1 MPELYPPMNA
11 RELRNAALARRAAT
25 QGMVLLKN
33 ENRALP
39 LQKGV
44 LALFGSGAVRTVRGG
59 TGSGDPFNGGLS
71 GGGKANVDESPRYH
85 IYVLDAFLADGWDIP
100 TEADLRQY
108 AKAYDAARTGAA
120 VNPMATFAFP
130 DQRVSAEDA
139 AKYAAL
145 TDTAVYVISRNAGEG
160 ADRKMMVDPA
170 RDIGDYELSGI
181 EKENLTHLRAAFR
194 RLVLVVNAGG
204 VIDLSIPLAVGVDAI
219 LLMGQAGQEGGAALV
234 DVLSGRVNPSGKLTD
249 SWAANYSD
257 YPASATFALNDGDSL
272 VERYTEGIYVGY
284 RYFDAFGIEPLFP
297 FGFGLSYTTFSIASA
312 GAELAGETLT
322 VKATVRNTGSVA
334 GREVVQVYRSAPDGQ
349 RAVALEMPV
358 QELSGFA
365 KTKLLAPGESETLSI
380 SMNVRD
386 FASYDV
392 DREGYVLQAGD
403 YRFLVGSSSR
413 CTAPAC
419 VLRVPAD
426 TMTKYVATVLLLKDP
441 LDEISRRGS
450 GSYQLPGGWENVP
463 VFPLGALAAE
473 PKPRYT
479 ERITT
484 YTTDPD
490 YKPVL
495 PYEDVQLVTKTGV
508 TWDDVIAGRATWEEL
523 AAQIDDADLAT
534 LNCGTGWGVADE
546 SNPIVGANSKTVRG
560 AAGET
565 SPALRERF
573 GIPTLIVADGPGGV
587 RVTQEYEARNIDT
600 GEMVPIYQYCT
611 AWPVGTPLA
620 QSFDL
625 ALLEEIGVGFAEE
638 LAEIGV
644 HILLGPG
651 MNIHRDPLCGR
662 NFEYFSE
669 DPLVTGKCAA
679 AIVKGVQSR
688 PGAGAC
694 IKHFATNNQE
704 TDRNSTD
711 SQVGPRALREIYL
724 RGFEIAVRESK
735 PMSIMTSYNH
745 TCNVPSGDSFE
756 LCTMLA
762 RDEWGFDG
770 LIMTDWNG
778 GCSTPW
784 KSMHGGNDLIMP
796 GGKLRAES
804 ILLALHPS
812 EPAFDE
818 RGQVAS
824 FVVPPFPVPN
834 LLWKSFTLDGEGPDT
849 VAAPLGEGH
858 TASVADDGAIL
869 VDGEPV
875 YTATLG
881 MRELMRL
888 LREHRGEEDSMGM
901 PKSLPNLMAAPLTT
915 AAASLSADGRAILYR
930 GYLRRGSLICR
941 GDLQRCAINNMKVIA
956 RCQEL
961 GK

>member
-1 MPELYPPMNA
+1 MPELYPPMSE
-11 RELRNAALARRAAT
+11 RELRNAALARRAAA

-33 ENRALP
+33 DNAALP
-39 LQKGV
+39 LHKGT

-59 TGSGDPFNGGLS
+59 TGSGDPFNGGIS
-71 GGGKANVDESPRYH
+71 GGGKANVDQSPRYH
-85 IYVLDAFLADGWDIP
+85 IYVLDAFLADGWNIP
-100 TEADLRQY
+100 TQADLLEY
-108 AKAYDAARTGAA
+108 AKAYDAERTGAA

-130 DQRVSAEDA
+130 DQKISAEDA

-145 TDTAVYVISRNAGEG
+145 SDTAVYVISRNAGEG
-160 ADRKMMVDPA
+160 ADRKMMVSEE

-181 EKENLTHLRAAFR
+181 EKENLQNLRAAFR
-194 RLVLVVNAGG
+194 KLVLVLNAGG
-204 VIDLSIPLAVGVDAI
+204 VVDLSYPLAVGVDAI
-219 LLMGQAGQEGGAALV
+219 LVMGQAGQEGGAALV
-234 DVLSGRVNPSGKLTD
+234 DVLSGAVNPSGKLTD
-249 SWAANYSD
+249 TWAARYSD
-257 YPASATFALNDGDSL
+257 YPASATFALNDGNSL
-272 VERYTEGIYVGY
+272 IERYTEGIYVGY

-297 FGFGLSYTTFSIASA
+297 FGFGLSYTTFSVTPA

-322 VKATVRNTGSVA
+322 VKALVKNTGGTA
-334 GREVVQVYRSAPDGQ
+334 GREVVQVYRSAPDGS
-349 RAVALEMPV
+349 LEMPV
-358 QELSGFA
+358 QELCGFA
-365 KTKLLAPGESETLSI
+365 KTKLLAPGESETVAI

-392 DREGYVLQAGD
+392 NREGYVLQAGD
-403 YRFLVGSSSR
+403 TRFLVGNSSR

-441 LDEISRRGS
+441 LDEITRRGAN
-450 GSYQLPGGWENVP
+450 SYALPGGWEKVP

-473 PKPRYT
+473 PKPNYT

-490 YKPVL
+490 YQPVM
-495 PYEDVQLVTKTGV
+495 PYEDVELVTRTGV
-508 TWDDVIAGRATWEEL
+508 TWDDVMAGRATWEEL

-546 SNPIVGANSKTVRG
+546 NNPIVGANSKTVRG

-565 SPALRERF
+565 TPDLRDRF
-573 GIPTLIVADGPGGV
+573 GIPTLIMADGPGGV
-587 RVTQEYEARNIDT
+587 RVTQEYEARSVET
-600 GEMVPIYQYCT
+600 GEMVPIYQYAT

-620 QSFDL
+620 QSFDPD
-625 ALLEEIGVGFAEE
+625 LLYEVGVGFSEE
-638 LAEIGV
+638 MAEIGV

-688 PGAGAC
+688 PGACAC

-724 RGFEIAVRESK
+724 RGFEIAVRESH
-735 PMSIMTSYNH
+735 PLSIMTSYNH
-745 TCNVPSGDSFE
+745 TCNVPSGDSYE
-756 LCTMLA
+756 LCTLLA

-796 GGKLRAES
+796 GGKLRAEN

-812 EPAFDE
+812 GPVFDE

-824 FVVPPFPVPN
+824 FTTPPFPVPN

-858 TASVADDGAIL
+858 TAEVSADGTIL
-869 VDGEPV
+869 VDGEPL

-881 MRELMRL
+881 IRELMRL
-888 LREHRGEEDSMGM
+888 MREHRGEQDHLGM
-901 PKSLPNLMAAPLTT
+901 PKQLPNLLTAPLTT
-915 AAASLSADGRAILYR
+915 AAASLSDDGRAILYR
-930 GYLRRGSLICR
+930 GRLRRGSLLCR
-941 GDLQRCAINNMKVIA
+941 GDLQRCAIHNMKVIA
-956 RCQEL
+956 EAQKL
-961 GK
+961 KK